1 MATGVTPKKVRKLA
15 DTTASEDDCREYVTE
30 TLSTLQEIDKY
41 QNEIEILCNQA
52 NKEMIEIERK
62 YSKLKRVHFEKRNAL
77 INKIPQFW
85 VTAVCFD
92 FHFLNCQLFYL

>member
-1 MATGVTPKKVRKLA
+1 MATGVTPKKVRKLV
-15 DTTASEDDCREYVTE
+15 DTTTNEDDCREYVTE

-62 YSKLKRVHFEKRNAL
+62 YSKLKKVHFEKRNAL
-77 INKIPQFW
+77 ISKIPHFW
-85 VTAVCFD
+85 VTAVSLIWC
-92 FHFLNCQLFYL
+92 NKTV

>member
-15 DTTASEDDCREYVTE
+15 ESAGNEEDCREYVTE

-62 YSKLKRVHFEKRNAL
+62 YSKLKRVHFEKRNTL
-77 INKIPQFW
+77 ISKIPHFW
-85 VTAVCFD
+85 VTAVSFTS
-92 FHFLNCQLFYL
+92 